1 MARLPNFRKG
11 LTVLALAGATMLSPV
26 ALAAETLTDALITA
40 YRHSHILDQQRALL
54 RAADEDVAIALADL
68 RPIIAFSAGATASA
82 TTNYE
87 LGATVTLGASM
98 TLFDNGATRLG
109 VEVQKETVLATREAL
124 VNFEQQVLLAA
135 VQAYMDVTSASE
147 SLALAQSNVR
157 LTNQQLRAARDRFEV
172 GEVTR
177 TEVAQA
183 EAQQAAANSN
193 VAFAAGQL
201 EIARES
207 YRVAVGSYPKGLAP
221 PPAPPKLP
229 ASIEAA
235 QAIAVRTHP
244 LIRQAQHTVAAS
256 ELGIKRAEAAMKFTV
271 DGSAN
276 LSFDDEGNDRSSFG
290 LTMNQP
296 IYAGG
301 KLSAQ
306 VRKARNQTEANRAA
320 LLSTTHNVQ
329 QLVGNAWAN
338 LRVAVAQL
346 SATEQQ
352 IRAAT
357 VAYRGVQEEQNLG
370 AATTLDV
377 LDAQQ
382 DLLDA
387 QSARIDAQAQQYV
400 ALYSLLSAMGLL
412 TVEHLGLGIQ
422 TYDPA
427 AYYNAVKSAPAQRS
441 RQGQQLDRVLE
452 RLQHD

>member
-1 MARLPNFRKG
+1 MAKAQRIRTG
-11 LTVLALAGATMLSPV
+11 LATLVLAGAT
-26 ALAAETLTDALITA
+26 ALAPLTARAETLTDALITA

-82 TTNYE
+82 QTNYE
-87 LGATVTLGASM
+87 LGATVSLSASM
-98 TLFDNGATRLG
+98 TLYDNGATRLG
-109 VEVQKETVLATREAL
+109 VEVQKEVVLATREAL
-124 VNFEQQVLLAA
+124 VNYEQQVLLAA
-135 VQAYMDVTSASE
+135 VQAYMDVTSAAE

-183 EAQQAAANSN
+183 EAQLAAARSSE
-193 VAFAAGQL
+193 AAAQGQL
-201 EIARES
+201 EVARES
-207 YRVAVGSYPKGLAP
+207 YRVAVGSYPKALAP
-221 PPAPPKLP
+221 PPSPPKLP
-229 ASIEAA
+229 ASVEAA
-235 QAIAVRTHP
+235 QAVAVRTHP
-244 LIRQAQHTVAAS
+244 LIRQAQHTVSAS
-256 ELGIKRAEAAMKFTV
+256 ELGIKQAQAAMKFTI
-271 DGSAN
+271 DGSAA

-290 LTMNQP
+290 LQLNQP

-306 VRKARNQTEANRAA
+306 LRTARNQTEANRAA

-346 SATEQQ
+346 QATDQQ

-357 VAYRGVQEEQNLG
+357 VAFRGVQEEQNLG

-387 QSARIDAQAQQYV
+387 RSARIDAQAQQYV

-427 AYYNAVKSAPAQRS
+427 AYYNAVKAAPTQRS
-441 RQGQQLDRVLE
+441 KQGQQLDRVLE
-452 RLQHD
+452 RLQRQ

>member
-1 MARLPNFRKG
+1 MGYVQHLRKG
-11 LTVLALAGATMLSPV
+11 LTGVALAGT
-26 ALAAETLTDALITA
+26 LAFAPLAAGAETLTDALITA

-68 RPIIAFSAGATASA
+68 RPIIAFSAGASASA
-82 TTNYE
+82 TSNYE
-87 LGATVTLGASM
+87 LGATVTLSASM

-109 VEVQKETVLATREAL
+109 VEVQKEAVLATREAL
-124 VNFEQQVLLAA
+124 VNYEQQVLLAA

-147 SLALAQSNVR
+147 SLALARSNVR

-183 EAQQAAANSN
+183 EAQLAAARSSE
-193 VAFAAGQL
+193 AAAQGSL

-207 YRVAVGSYPKGLAP
+207 YRVAVGSYPNGLAP

-229 ASIEAA
+229 ASVDAA
-235 QAIAVRTHP
+235 QAVAVRTHP
-244 LIRQAQHTVAAS
+244 LIRQAQHTVAAT
-256 ELGIKRAEAAMKFTV
+256 ELGIKQAQAAMKFTV
-271 DGSAN
+271 DTSAN
-276 LSFDDEGNDRSSFG
+276 LSFDDQGNDRSSFG

-301 KLSAQ
+301 KLSATL
-306 VRKARNQTEANRAA
+306 RKARNQHEANRAA

-346 SATEQQ
+346 QATDQQ

-357 VAYRGVQEEQNLG
+357 VAFRGVQEEQNLG

-387 QSARIDAQAQQYV
+387 QSARIDAQSQQYV

-427 AYYNAVKSAPAQRS
+427 AYYNAVKSAPVQRS
-441 RQGQQLDRVLE
+441 KQGRQLDKVLE
-452 RLQHD
+452 RLQRQ

>member
-1 MARLPNFRKG
+1 MARMNWVRNG
-11 LTVLALAGATMLSPV
+11 LSGLLLAGATAVAPLS
-26 ALAAETLTDALITA
+26 AGAETLTDALITA

-68 RPIIAFSAGATASA
+68 RPIISFSTGASGSA
-82 TTNYE
+82 QTNYE
-87 LGATVTLGASM
+87 LGATVSLSASM
-98 TLFDNGATRLG
+98 TIFDNGRTRLG
-109 VEVQKETVLATREAL
+109 VEVQKEVVLATRESL

-135 VQAYMDVTSASE
+135 VQAYMDVTSATE
-147 SLALAQSNVR
+147 TLALAQSNVR
-157 LTNQQLRAARDRFEV
+157 LSTQQLRAARDRFEV

-183 EAQQAAANSN
+183 EAQFAAARSSE
-193 VAFAAGQL
+193 AAAQGNL

-207 YRVAVGSYPKGLAP
+207 YRVAVGSYPGPLAP
-221 PPAPPKLP
+221 PPAPPRIP
-229 ASIEAA
+229 ATVEAA

-244 LIRQAQHTVAAS
+244 LIRQGQHTVAAS
-256 ELGIKRAEAAMKFTV
+256 ELGVKQAQAAMKFTI
-271 DGSAN
+271 DGSAA
-276 LSFDDEGNDRSSFG
+276 LSFDDLGNDRSSFG
-290 LTMNQP
+290 VQLNQP

-306 VRKARNQTEANRAA
+306 LRKARNQTEANRAA

-329 QLVGNAWAN
+329 QLVGNAWAS
-338 LRVAVAQL
+338 LRVAIAQL
-346 SATEQQ
+346 QATDQQ

-357 VAYRGVQEEQNLG
+357 VAFNGVREEQNLG

-400 ALYSLLSAMGLL
+400 ALYQLLSAMGLL

-427 AYYNAVKSAPAQRS
+427 AYYNAVKSAPTQRS
-441 RQGQQLDRVLE
+441 RQGRQLDRVLE
-452 RLQHD
+452 RLQRN

>member
-1 MARLPNFRKG
+1 MMGAFRIRRAMTG
-11 LTVLALAGATMLSPV
+11 LLLAGSTALAPV
-26 ALAAETLTDALITA
+26 AAAAETLTDALITA

-68 RPIIAFSAGATASA
+68 RPIINFSTSVSGSA
-82 TTNYE
+82 PTNYE
-87 LGATVTLGASM
+87 LGATISLSAQM
-98 TLFDNGATRLG
+98 TLFDNGATALG

-124 VNFEQQVLLAA
+124 VNYEQQVLLDA
-135 VQAYMDVTSASE
+135 VQAYMDVTSAAE

-157 LTNQQLRAARDRFEV
+157 LSSQQLRAARDRFEV

-183 EAQQAAANSN
+183 EAQIAAARSSQAAAQ
-193 VAFAAGQL
+193 GQL
-201 EIARES
+201 EVARES
-207 YRVAVGSYPKGLAP
+207 YRVAVGRYPQGLAP
-221 PPAPPKLP
+221 PPAPPRIPDTL
-229 ASIEAA
+229 EAA
-235 QAIAVRTHP
+235 QAVAVRTHP

-256 ELGIKRAEAAMKFTV
+256 ELGIKRAEAAMKFSVSGNATI
-271 DGSAN
+271 AY
-276 LSFDDEGNDRSSFG
+276 DDMGNDRSNFG
-290 LTMNQP
+290 LSVDQP

-301 KLSAQ
+301 RLSAQ
-306 VRKARNQTEANRAA
+306 VRKTRNQAEANRAA
-320 LLSTTHNVQ
+320 LLTTTHNVQ

-338 LRVAVAQL
+338 LRVAAAQIE
-346 SATEQQ
+346 ATEQQ

-357 VAYRGVQEEQNLG
+357 VAFRGVQEEQNLG

-377 LDAQQ
+377 LDSQQ

-387 QSARIDAQAQQYV
+387 RSARIDAQAQQYV

-427 AYYNAVKSAPAQRS
+427 AYYNAVKNAPVRGS
-441 RQGQQLDRVLE
+441 KRGQQLDRVLE
-452 RLQHD
+452 RLQRQ

>member
-1 MARLPNFRKG
+1 M
-11 LTVLALAGATMLSPV
+11 AGAT
-26 ALAAETLTDALITA
+26 ALAPLTARAETLTDALITA

-82 TTNYE
+82 QTNYE
-87 LGATVTLGASM
+87 LGATVSLSASM
-98 TLFDNGATRLG
+98 TLYDNGATRLG
-109 VEVQKETVLATREAL
+109 VEVQKEVVLATREAL
-124 VNFEQQVLLAA
+124 VNYEQQVLLAA
-135 VQAYMDVTSASE
+135 VQAYMDVTSAAE

-183 EAQQAAANSN
+183 EAQLAAARSSE
-193 VAFAAGQL
+193 AAAQGQL
-201 EIARES
+201 EVARES
-207 YRVAVGSYPKGLAP
+207 YRVAVGSYPKALAP
-221 PPAPPKLP
+221 PPSPPKLP
-229 ASIEAA
+229 ASVEAA
-235 QAIAVRTHP
+235 QAVAVRTHP
-244 LIRQAQHTVAAS
+244 LIRQAQHTVSAS
-256 ELGIKRAEAAMKFTV
+256 ELGIKQAQAAMKFTI
-271 DGSAN
+271 DGSAA

-290 LTMNQP
+290 LQLNQP

-306 VRKARNQTEANRAA
+306 LRTARNQTEANRAA

-346 SATEQQ
+346 QATDQQ

-357 VAYRGVQEEQNLG
+357 VAFRGVQEEQNLG

-387 QSARIDAQAQQYV
+387 RSARIDAQAQQYV

-427 AYYNAVKSAPAQRS
+427 AYYNAVKAAPTQRS
-441 RQGQQLDRVLE
+441 KQGQQLDRVLE
-452 RLQHD
+452 RLQRQ